1 MEEHLEID
9 EEGGT
14 AARLTNDGTLTSLGT
29 AHSRLKGSPFA
40 VFQIASFAGLDIVDQ
55 ASFEAEILRRYST
68 KELANLIGRE
78 LDNEEVLD
86 LLARRMKR

>member
-1 MEEHLEID
+1 VFMEEHLEID

-14 AARLTNDGTLTSLGT
+14 AARLTNDGCLGT
-29 AHSRLKGSPFA
+29 AHSRLPGSPFA